1 MSNSTIYT
9 YGQPQGTQ
17 TNYCDYDVGPTHR
30 NCIHYLGDESGP
42 ELVMGPK
49 VKRFKGNEKVFSN
62 KEAKKIIKESINKYK
77 EGQK

>member
-1 MSNSTIYT
+1 MGNSTIYEN
-9 YGQPQGTQ
+9 GVPKGTQ

-30 NCIHYLGDESGP
+30 NCIHYLEGESGP

-49 VKRFKGNEKVFSN
+49 IKQFKGNEKVFSN
-62 KEAKKIIKESINKYK
+62 KETKKIIKKYK